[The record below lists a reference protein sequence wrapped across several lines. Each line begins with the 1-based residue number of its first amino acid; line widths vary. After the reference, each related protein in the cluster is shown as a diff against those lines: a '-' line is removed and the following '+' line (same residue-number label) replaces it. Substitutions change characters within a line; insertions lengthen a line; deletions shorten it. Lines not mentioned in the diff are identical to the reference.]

1 MADAVETAFMILTNP
16 LPLSSYQRQ
25 YYPEAKYPSF
35 HVFALPLHKVIF
47 IYKQYKV
54 LFCVPLKFTYKISY

>member
-1 MADAVETAFMILTNP
+1 MADTVETTFVILTNP

-25 YYPEAKYPSF
+25 YYPEAKYPSS
-35 HVFALPLHKVIF
+35 HVFALPLHKVMF

-54 LFCVPLKFTYKISY
+54 SFCVPLKFTYKIWY